1 LRDASLVIGVVCA
14 LRPEKDLPTLLE
26 AFAKVRARRTGLKL
40 GIVGSGECEPD
51 LRALA
56 ETLGI
61 SAECVFQPSTAEI
74 GAWLRGIDIFV
85 LPSLTE
91 ALSNSLMEAM
101 ACGCCAVA
109 SRVGGNPELVTH
121 RQTGLLFEPR
131 DSAGLAA
138 ALELLVDQPALRSE
152 LASRGTRLIHERFR
166 LETSARRMEQ
176 IYSTL
181 LDRVFP

>member
-1 LRDASLVIGVVCA
+1 VH
-14 LRPEKDLPTLLE
+14 
-26 AFAKVRARRTGLKL
+26 ARRTVLKL
-40 GIVGSGECEPD
+40 AIVGSGAGESE

-56 ETLGI
+56 GTLGI
-61 SAECVFQPSTAEI
+61 SAACVFEPSTAQV
-74 GAWLRGIDIFV
+74 GAWLRGIDVFV
-85 LPSLTE
+85 LPSLSE

-101 ACGCCAVA
+101 ACGCCVVA

-121 RQTGLLFEPR
+121 RQTGLLFDPR

-138 ALELLVDQPALRSE
+138 ALDLLIDQPALRSE
-152 LASRGTRLIHERFR
+152 LASRGTRLIREKFR

-181 LDRVFP
+181 LARALP